1 MGEGYTSWSRRSWEG
16 SQRLRL
22 QTYCRKRSGRT
33 SRSNW
38 NCLML
43 CLFREVPK
51 SGSYGYSGS
60 RDLTGGNSNDYA
72 ATCAAPFSLRL
83 ATTRGFR

>member
-1 MGEGYTSWSRRSWEG
+1 MGEGYTSWSRKSWEG

-22 QTYCRKRSGRT
+22 QTYCRRRSGKT

-43 CLFREVPK
+43 CLFRGVSQKRLLPLR
-51 SGSYGYSGS
+51 GS
-60 RDLTGGNSNDYA
+60 RDLAGGGSNDYA
-72 ATCAAPFSLRL
+72 
-83 ATTRGFR
+83 TTWLTASGHLDFAV